1 VALPGASSRAAAIVA
16 GGFVGLLA
24 ALAMTLLLLVLRAT
38 LGLPTPSEMVGDRL
52 TAFISIKQF
61 FALLDQFGGYNG
73 LKQAGGGGVVAGQ
86 LVVGALG
93 GSIVGLA
100 GSRRYPRVV
109 AIIVALLW
117 LVTVG
122 ALWPTLDTNYRG
134 LPPDAARL
142 ATSLHLLV
150 CYGVYG
156 LLVVLGL
163 RTVAVPTGGSTAR
176 RRLLLGAGGIVL
188 GVAANALLLRQFVQ
202 WSTFGYDGTEY
213 RGDDVEPITPNER
226 F

>member
-1 VALPGASSRAAAIVA
+1 
-16 GGFVGLLA
+16 
-24 ALAMTLLLLVLRAT
+24 
-38 LGLPTPSEMVGDRL
+38 MVGDRL

-93 GSIVGLA
+93 GSIVALA
-100 GSRRYPRVV
+100 GARRYPQSPPRSSRCCGWSPSARCGPRWTPTTADCRPTRRAWPRAFTCLSVTASTACSSCSVSTRSRV
-109 AIIVALLW
+109 
-117 LVTVG
+117 
-122 ALWPTLDTNYRG
+122 
-134 LPPDAARL
+134 
-142 ATSLHLLV
+142 
-150 CYGVYG
+150 
-156 LLVVLGL
+156 
-163 RTVAVPTGGSTAR
+163 TGGSAAR

-226 F
+226 FYSVTKNIV